1 MSKFIVASRQAT
13 QLDKVGILLE
23 TRIQEVKDDWK
34 GWAEMVAKAM
44 DEAKE
49 MQNLV
54 EELTANIVEKD
65 SCLDHLQKKNDE
77 LSTLIK
83 KAKRMLLWSS
93 KLPNSILIFRHKL
106 CAGFQN
112 FRMGVLRN
120 ASQKLTLVPSSS
132 ILVLRAPFSKQ
143 ALKMSTL
150 KMMPLPS
157 LLKMI
162 PPLEITLNEGRLKY
176 HCNKRFFFFFWWS
189 IVLDH
194 LNLSKYISLIFNPL
208 GRAFK

>member
-106 CAGFQN
+106 CCW
-112 FRMGVLRN
+112 L
-120 ASQKLTLVPSSS
+120 QKFSYRGAEERIPEVDFNS
-132 ILVLRAPFSKQ
+132 IKLNIGATS
-143 ALKMSTL
+143 
-150 KMMPLPS
+150 S
-157 LLKMI
+157 LLQTSSDDVNI
-162 PPLEITLNEGRLKY
+162 EDDAITLPTQDDPTSG
-176 HCNKRFFFFFWWS
+176 
-189 IVLDH
+189 D
-194 LNLSKYISLIFNPL
+194 NPQ
-208 GRAFK
+208 